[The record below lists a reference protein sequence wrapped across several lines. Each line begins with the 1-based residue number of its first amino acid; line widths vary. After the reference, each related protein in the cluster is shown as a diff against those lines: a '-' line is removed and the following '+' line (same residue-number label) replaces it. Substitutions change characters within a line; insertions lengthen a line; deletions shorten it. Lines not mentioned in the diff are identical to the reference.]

1 MLLQL
6 KLATKGFVSQHDE
19 EEIDFVKGSDLDE
32 LDDDEELD
40 EEEEQEE
47 KRTSETEPD
56 EESNEEIDDVTEI
69 FGEKEEIGHSLDFF
83 C

>member
-56 EESNEEIDDVTEI
+56 EESNEEADYTEI
-69 FGEKEEIGHSLDFF
+69 FKEKDEIGYSSDFF

>member
-19 EEIDFVKGSDLDE
+19 EEIDSVKSSDLDE
-32 LDDDEELD
+32 LDDEEEETD
-40 EEEEQEE
+40 EEEENDE
-47 KRTSETEPD
+47 KESSKTKHD
-56 EESNEEIDDVTEI
+56 KESNEELDDRTEI
-69 FGEKEEIGHSLDFF
+69 FGGLEDYSSDFF